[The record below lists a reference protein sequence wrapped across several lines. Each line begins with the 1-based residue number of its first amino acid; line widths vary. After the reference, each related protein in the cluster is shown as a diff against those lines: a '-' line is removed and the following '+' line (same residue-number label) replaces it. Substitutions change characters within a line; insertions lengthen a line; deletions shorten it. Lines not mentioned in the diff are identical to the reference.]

1 LKVMRETDCVEL
13 KEMTSA
19 GVARVALKR
28 IGVTPPPRDCGKE
41 K

>member
-19 GVARVALKR
+19 GAARVALKR